1 MLTNCPVCFYIYYI
15 MKAKLL
21 KDHKEFNYSAWEI
34 VEIEITKKMPE
45 KFHDTLWKYI
55 IINWKNW
62 KRTPLLKEE
71 DVEIL
76 RK

>member
-1 MLTNCPVCFYIYYI
+1 MPCLFIYLFK

-21 KDHKEFNYSAWEI
+21 KDHKDFDYFAWEI

-76 RK
+76 QKQ